1 MNIINKFLSFKVIQ
15 NLVFLFLL
23 STLVFGRSFMGLYI
37 FNFRVGELLIG
48 LSLISSLLLLI
59 DFSNF
64 QNILGSKAINFHILI
79 FLSFLLSLLINQGNF
94 LNEYTYKSSSYLW
107 SISAVYL
114 GILFFKN
121 FKFGKW
127 RIIVL
132 NFSLIYVYVL
142 STVNYPEFLI
152 NFFLDFSDKWDF
164 NKASSLG
171 IFFVVVVLINF
182 EFNNSKNA
190 SHTYFIFAS
199 SLFLPLFLFKSRGS
213 FIAVILFVA
222 LHIII
227 YRKELFNTP
236 YKTAGLILLA
246 IIVLMVSTIFI
257 LNKDVEQLIE
267 DDALFSLFYDGEAVK
282 QLQNQKDTKVDSFLS
297 FYTRDGR
304 LYSIDGNINWRMQIW
319 QDVIFDSIDDNKV
332 IFGIGYKDKIPA
344 MQIFERQGRDGLN
357 ENVHNFLFNIY
368 ARGGLFQLFLFITFY
383 YLLIIKNDKKIKISS
398 NLFLFSLPV
407 FIISFF
413 DTSMEN
419 AHFPFIF
426 YFFMSLFITN
436 KK

>member
-15 NLVFLFLL
+15 NLVFLFML

-79 FLSFLLSLLINQGNF
+79 FFSFLLSQLINQGNF

-107 SISAVYL
+107 SISAIYL

-121 FKFGKW
+121 FNFGKW
-127 RIIVL
+127 RIIFL

-171 IFFVVVVLINF
+171 IFFVVVILINF

-213 FIAVILFVA
+213 FIAVMLFIA
-222 LHIII
+222 LHIVI
-227 YRKELFNTP
+227 YRKELFNTS
-236 YKTAGLILLA
+236 YKTFGLILLA
-246 IIVLMVSTIFI
+246 VIVMMISTIFI

-267 DDALFSLFYDGEAVK
+267 DDALFSIFYDGEAVK

-357 ENVHNFLFNIY
+357 ENVHNFLINIY
-368 ARGGLFQLFLFITFY
+368 ARGGIFQLVLFIYFY
-383 YLLIIKNDKKIKISS
+383 FHLNKNKSKLTLRS
-398 NLFLFSLPV
+398 NLLLFSLPV

-426 YFFMSLFITN
+426 YFFTPLFIANN
-436 KK
+436 KS